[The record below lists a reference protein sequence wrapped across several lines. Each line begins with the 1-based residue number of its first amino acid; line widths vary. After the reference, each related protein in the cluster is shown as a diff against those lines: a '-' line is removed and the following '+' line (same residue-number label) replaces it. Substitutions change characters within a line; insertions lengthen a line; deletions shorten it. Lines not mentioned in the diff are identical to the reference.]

1 MALTASWVNLFT
13 ADNATFQDAFMFG
26 VVGDTSWN
34 LVGQSFEMSVKAS
47 RDDVTP
53 LVTFTSVAGAII
65 VDDTI
70 QRVIHMN
77 VSEAALNAALPCG
90 EYVYDLIMFD
100 GSAPPIRTQLMQG
113 KLFVKRGV
121 TET

>member
-1 MALTASWVNLFT
+1 MRQSVRVG
-13 ADNATFQDAFMFG
+13 QRDAFMFG
-26 VVGDTSWN
+26 VVGDTSWS
-34 LVGQSFEMSVKAS
+34 LTGQSFEMSVKAS
-47 RDDVTP
+47 RDDVAP
-53 LVTFTSVAGAII
+53 LVTFASPTTII
-65 VDDTI
+65 VDDVV

-100 GSAPPIRTQLMQG
+100 ASAPPIRVQLMQG

-121 TET
+121 TES